1 MINKRYWLQ
10 ANCHLGAE
18 VKSRTRTPSSHSEQD
33 ATPLAFSPYPH
44 DGCVHWL
51 HPLLF
56 FISLKPNKTQWF
68 TVFGVFW
75 DALRILGPLILDGS
89 SLGLWEIISDSS
101 QSFRRSLHARVCLGL
116 FWIYL
121 TLAWDSC
128 EISLLEFMEAK
139 DSPWL
144 SIYNTFDAH
153 LRFIGGGILE
163 GGVELGASVW
173 NWNLLK
179 RRIDVAIGTEG
190 VSLSVGSTDPE
201 QELKVVQWTL
211 QLVEELKFAQCR

>member
-1 MINKRYWLQ
+1 
-10 ANCHLGAE
+10 
-18 VKSRTRTPSSHSEQD
+18 
-33 ATPLAFSPYPH
+33 
-44 DGCVHWL
+44 
-51 HPLLF
+51 
-56 FISLKPNKTQWF
+56 
-68 TVFGVFW
+68 
-75 DALRILGPLILDGS
+75 
-89 SLGLWEIISDSS
+89 
-101 QSFRRSLHARVCLGL
+101 
-116 FWIYL
+116 
-121 TLAWDSC
+121 
-128 EISLLEFMEAK
+128 MEAK

-153 LRFIGGGILE
+153 LRFIGGGGILE